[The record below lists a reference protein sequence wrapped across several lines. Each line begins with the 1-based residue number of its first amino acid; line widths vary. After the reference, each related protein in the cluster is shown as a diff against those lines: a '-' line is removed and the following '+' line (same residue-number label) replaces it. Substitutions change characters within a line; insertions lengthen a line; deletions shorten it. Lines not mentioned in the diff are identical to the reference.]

1 VNMPRFTAEASLY
14 KTSGHYRTGR
24 VNLSAEM
31 IRTIHPAR
39 EVIEIHDCPPG
50 ESRLGG
56 TGPCWPDPLTEPSV
70 GQGGESSGSGGAGEG
85 SGPGGGV
92 SHGKPPKDKPKP
104 PGRSLPK
111 RPPKDYRPERGKPCH
126 AVQFQDVGDGVVSS
140 EIKVANGTY
149 YFTSGPPG
157 DGWECSSDRDGA
169 AYCNNRYESPR
180 DGSVFLWQCHN
191 GP

>member
-1 VNMPRFTAEASLY
+1 MPRFTAEASLY

-92 SHGKPPKDKPKP
+92 SHGKPPKDKPKATGKKSAEEAAEGLP
-104 PGRSLPK
+104 SGKRQTLSRSTIPGRW
-111 RPPKDYRPERGKPCH
+111 RRRC
-126 AVQFQDVGDGVVSS
+126 VFGDKS
-140 EIKVANGTY
+140 
-149 YFTSGPPG
+149 
-157 DGWECSSDRDGA
+157 C
-169 AYCNNRYESPR
+169 
-180 DGSVFLWQCHN
+180 
-191 GP
+191 